1 MRHLAVGQSE
11 SVQIDWS
18 ISLEH
23 FFQQLDGLQ
32 SNIRLLQ
39 DDRTYGG
46 EVLHFFEQNLQL
58 SVVDA
63 AVF

>member
-1 MRHLAVGQSE
+1 
-11 SVQIDWS
+11 VQIDWS